1 MLKVKI
7 KNIIIILLLLVISS
21 VNTATAQKL
30 PLTGKVITIDPGH
43 GGRDPGT
50 IYQSILEKNLNLEIS
65 LKLEKE
71 LLKQGATVYMIRRT
85 DIDLSSIYDSNK
97 KRGDLYRRLLLIKEH
112 KSDLY
117 ISVHINWYENSRYK
131 GAEVLYNSINKN
143 NKILAEEIMNQFK
156 GVLNSDRNIHT
167 TDLYLYKNTT
177 VPGVLVEC
185 GYLSNYQERKLLVDE
200 EYQKNIAKAL
210 TNGII
215 NYAKT
220 TNGLDY

>member
-1 MLKVKI
+1 
-7 KNIIIILLLLVISS
+7 
-21 VNTATAQKL
+21 
-30 PLTGKVITIDPGH
+30 
-43 GGRDPGT
+43 
-50 IYQSILEKNLNLEIS
+50 
-65 LKLEKE
+65 
-71 LLKQGATVYMIRRT
+71 
-85 DIDLSSIYDSNK
+85 
-97 KRGDLYRRLLLIKEH
+97 
-112 KSDLY
+112 
-117 ISVHINWYENSRYK
+117 
-131 GAEVLYNSINKN
+131 
-143 NKILAEEIMNQFK
+143 MNQFK

>member
-50 IYQSILEKNLNLEIS
+50 IYQNILEKNLNLEIS

-143 NKILAEEIMNQFK
+143 NKILAEEIMDQFK

-177 VPGVLVEC
+177 IPGVLVEC